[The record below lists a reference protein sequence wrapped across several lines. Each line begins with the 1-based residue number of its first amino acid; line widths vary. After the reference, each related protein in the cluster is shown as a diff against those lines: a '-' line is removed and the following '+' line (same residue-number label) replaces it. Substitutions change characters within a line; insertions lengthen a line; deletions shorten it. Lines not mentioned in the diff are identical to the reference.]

1 MTDGR
6 WLSEHTCAH
15 TTTKSWKRFTSLLM
29 DSYKHTSPH
38 VNPELIGHWSAIWP
52 CWYPACLEWTF
63 QWDYGLWYHRIMTA
77 NCEDVSWVWS
87 AAHVQIFL
95 RSKTSHVKRNK
106 TLLASMPSFVV
117 SRELVIENT
126 ARSKHVS
133 LTIGLTASYTISQ
146 N

>member
-1 MTDGR
+1 MCLESD
-6 WLSEHTCAH
+6 L
-15 TTTKSWKRFTSLLM
+15 LLM
-29 DSYKHTSPH
+29 FRYFYVQKH
-38 VNPELIGHWSAIWP
+38 VLNA
-52 CWYPACLEWTF
+52 
-63 QWDYGLWYHRIMTA
+63 R
-77 NCEDVSWVWS
+77 V
-87 AAHVQIFL
+87 
-95 RSKTSHVKRNK
+95 SHVKRNK